1 MCLKYTSKDV
11 KIEACRLCTEPHYFR
26 VHDYTRPTGAA
37 KFRYSLDSDGTY
49 RLQKVKYESKKL
61 VAIKELQKKAESS
74 FLALGVS
81 PRTNMDLVIR
91 TDSGEEQQLKF
102 VSYKNALKELNSD
115 SQTEEDLEDD
125 SDEEDEGEERRGSLD
140 LNLAQAAAFR

>member
-1 MCLKYTSKDV
+1 M
-11 KIEACRLCTEPHYFR
+11 
-26 VHDYTRPTGAA
+26 HDYSRPTGLS
-37 KFRYSLDSDGTY
+37 KFRYSQDPDGIY
-49 RLQKVKYESKKL
+49 RLQKIKYESKKL

-81 PRTNMDLVIR
+81 PRSNMDLVIR
-91 TDSGEEQQLKF
+91 TDTGEEQQLKF

-125 SDEEDEGEERRGSLD
+125 SDEDDEEEEGERRSSVD
-140 LNLAQAAAFR
+140 LTPGQTVNLS